1 MLLAAGSGLDGSMEA
16 AAQGKVQ
23 CLKALLELARSDAP
37 KVQRRQIIA
46 QLPDA
51 LGGAIAGGHD
61 GAALVLLSACVEND
75 VPVSEY
81 LSSAAH
87 GGRLDL
93 VHALLAAGAK
103 VRCDVRAFSRVLSV
117 AHALPLGTRI
127 Y

>member
-1 MLLAAGSGLDGSMEA
+1 MLLAAGSGLDESMEA

-46 QLPDA
+46 QLPRA
-51 LGGAIAGGHD
+51 LSKAINGGHD
-61 GAALVLLSACVEND
+61 GAALLLLSACVEND

-81 LSSAAH
+81 LSTAAS

-93 VHALLAAGAK
+93 VHALLASGAK
-103 VRCDVRAFSRVLSV
+103 VRSEAECF
-117 AHALPLGTRI
+117 P
-127 Y
+127 